1 MHWLPSLFAAE
12 AIPSAMI
19 TFVAL
24 LMFVQ
29 LGVGWEQSTLLCG
42 LLTLPWV
49 LKSFVRA
56 RLRQMEHYALQ
67 LKVYEAIIWCL
78 LVGLAFCFTD
88 RPATRWLV
96 FACLFILC
104 LFCASHELVAR
115 MYYERKLRPRWQ
127 RYYNSWKMF
136 ISQSTVV
143 LTYGVMIVAVGF
155 LEVFYH
161 TRRTAIPLSWSM
173 AVYTLAGLYL
183 LLVVY
188 NFFVLR
194 EPSFTDRREHRLRN
208 PQSPHG
214 FALIETV
221 KAEVRIID
229 RIAHKRHWLAVIIA
243 LAVLLLPQ
251 ALMFH
256 ARVLFFIGSR
266 AQGGLGVSLQWIGLA
281 QGTVGVIAFSAGLA
295 IGHLLLSRQHRHPT
309 RLLAS
314 MAFLLCLSPVAYLLL
329 ATSAEG
335 SGMISFLSMQFSLF
349 ADLLPLCVAA
359 FIAQFCFGYGLNCTM
374 PFIRFIS
381 GERYRSTINY
391 LYIPLI
397 SLVMLLPMAASG
409 WLVTRLGFPTFFLL
423 DSLLALPAWLAAYL
437 GWHLISNSQ

>member
-56 RLRQMEHYALQ
+56 RLRQMGHYALQ

-78 LVGLAFCFTD
+78 LAGLAFCFTD
-88 RPATRWLV
+88 RPATRWHV

-115 MYYERKLRPRWQ
+115 MYYEHKLRPRWQ

-161 TRRTAIPLSWSM
+161 TRRTAITLSWSM

-188 NFFVLR
+188 NFFVVR
-194 EPSFTDRREHRLRN
+194 EPSFIDRREHRFRN
-208 PQSPHG
+208 PQSPPG
-214 FALIETV
+214 SALLETV

-229 RIAHKRHWLAVIIA
+229 RIAHKPHWLAVILA
-243 LAVLLLPQ
+243 LAVFLLPQ

-256 ARVLFFIGSR
+256 ARVLFFIGTR

-295 IGHLLLSRQHRHPT
+295 LGHRLLLRKSRRSSRVLFP
-309 RLLAS
+309 
-314 MAFLLCLSPVAYLLL
+314 MVFLFGLSPLVYW
-329 ATSAEG
+329 G
-335 SGMISFLSMQFSLF
+335 LSRMMPDTLM
-349 ADLLPLCVAA
+349 PLCFAA
-359 FIAQFCFGYGLNCTM
+359 FVAQFCFGFGLNATM

-381 GERYRSTINY
+381 DERYRSTINY

-397 SLVMLLPMAASG
+397 SLVMLPPMAASG
-409 WLVTRLGFPTFFLL
+409 WLVARLGFERFFLI
-423 DSLLALPAWLAAYL
+423 DSLLALPAWAAAYG
-437 GWHLISNSQ
+437 GWRFIKNSQSKTL